1 MLATLTLVASTA
13 TAALIPASAQAA
25 SSAHAAATSTGAS
38 AHSSTGNSSSTSASS
53 SATSGVSNTDVT
65 LTMSD
70 GVGLAGILTQPS
82 APGPHPAIV
91 FVSSWGLPDFE
102 YYDQAQQFAAD
113 GYIVLEYDPRGFYN
127 SGGTIDVAS
136 PQDVADVST
145 VITWLL
151 GNTSADPGEIGV
163 GGVSYGAGLS
173 LLAAAH
179 DPRIKAVASMSTWT
193 DLDYSLYPNDT
204 RHQESTGLL
213 VAAGELTGRLSPDF
227 ENIVSDFYA
236 DKDVPQVLQWGAV
249 RSPQTYINEIN
260 ANGAAVFISNGL
272 QDSIF
277 APNQL
282 TPFYNDLTT
291 PKYLMLQPGDHAT
304 AEASGLLGLGN
315 TVWTNVHAWFD
326 HYLTGADNGIN
337 TQDPVQVEPVGGSSY
352 EGYANLAALSTSTAT
367 FQLGGANWLGTGSL
381 SYAAPGSWSTGID
394 VGTATCA
401 SGGTLEISGLLTQL
415 LDLPPSCWLPIID
428 RSDAAVWQ
436 SGAMT
441 SEQKLRG
448 AASID
453 LTFTPSASSGT
464 LYAYLYDVNWAD
476 DGTLISY
483 VPYTYLDA
491 TPGKS
496 MTINAQFLTAAYNI
510 PSGDSIAVV
519 VGTKDPLFLDNDQSG
534 STVTFGG
541 PSSVILPL
549 N

>member
-1 MLATLTLVASTA
+1 MPFRFRQFGAARPVGRVRRGRRVQALMLAALTFAASA
-13 TAALIPASAQAA
+13 ASAALVPAQ
-25 SSAHAAATSTGAS
+25 AHAASAATA
-38 AHSSTGNSSSTSASS
+38 
-53 SATSGVSNTDVT
+53 VSNTDVT

-82 APGPHPAIV
+82 SPGPHPAIV
-91 FVSSWGLPDFE
+91 FISSWGLPDFE

-151 GNTSADPGEIGV
+151 ANTSANPSEIGV

-173 LLAAAH
+173 LLAAAN

-193 DLDYSLYPNDT
+193 DLDYSLYPNNT
-204 RHQESTGLL
+204 RHQESTDLL
-213 VAAGELTGRLSPDF
+213 AAAAELTGRLSPDF
-227 ENIVSDFYA
+227 ENILSDFYA
-236 DKDVPQVLQWGAV
+236 DKDVPQILQWGAV

-260 ANGAAVFISNGL
+260 ANNPAVFISNGL

-304 AEASGLLGLGN
+304 AEAGGLLGLSN
-315 TVWTNVHAWFD
+315 SVWTNVHAWFD
-326 HYLTGADNGIN
+326 HYLTGAANGID

-352 EGYANLAALSTSTAT
+352 EGYPNLSALSTSSAT

-381 SYAAPGSWSTGID
+381 SYAAPGSWSTGIS

-401 SGGTLEISGLLTQL
+401 SGGTLEVSGLLTQL
-415 LDLPPSCWLPIID
+415 LDLPPSCGLPVID
-428 RSDAAVWQ
+428 RGDAAVWQ
-436 SGAMT
+436 SDAMS
-441 SEQKLRG
+441 SELKLRG
-448 AASID
+448 AASIN

-483 VPYTYLDA
+483 VPYTYLNA
-491 TPGKS
+491 TPGKP
-496 MTINAQFLTAAYNI
+496 MTINAQLLTAAYDI

-519 VGTKDPLFLDNDQSG
+519 VGTKDPLFLDDDQSG

-541 PSSVILPL
+541 PSSVTLPL
-549 N
+549 S

>member
-1 MLATLTLVASTA
+1 MPFRFRQFGAARPVGRVRRGRRVQALMLAALTLVASA
-13 TAALIPASAQAA
+13 TSAALVPAQ
-25 SSAHAAATSTGAS
+25 AHAASAATA
-38 AHSSTGNSSSTSASS
+38 
-53 SATSGVSNTDVT
+53 VSNTDVT

-82 APGPHPAIV
+82 SPGPHPAIV
-91 FVSSWGLPDFE
+91 FISSWGLPDFE

-151 GNTSADPGEIGV
+151 ANTGANPSEIGV

-173 LLAAAH
+173 LLAAAN

-193 DLDYSLYPNDT
+193 DLDYSLYPNNT
-204 RHQESTGLL
+204 RHQESTDLL
-213 VAAGELTGRLSPDF
+213 AAAAELTGRLSPDF
-227 ENIVSDFYA
+227 ENILSDFYA
-236 DKDVPQVLQWGAV
+236 DKDVPQILQWGAV

-260 ANGAAVFISNGL
+260 VNNPAVFISNGL

-304 AEASGLLGLGN
+304 AEAGGLLGLSN
-315 TVWTNVHAWFD
+315 SVWTNVHAWFD
-326 HYLTGADNGIN
+326 HYLTGAANGID

-352 EGYANLAALSTSTAT
+352 EGYPSLSALSTSSAT

-381 SYAAPGSWSTGID
+381 SYAAPGSWSTGIS

-401 SGGTLEISGLLTQL
+401 SGGTLEVSGLLTQL
-415 LDLPPSCWLPIID
+415 LDLPPSCWLPVID
-428 RSDAAVWQ
+428 RGDAAVWQ
-436 SGAMT
+436 SDAMS
-441 SEQKLRG
+441 SELKLRG
-448 AASID
+448 AASIN

-483 VPYTYLDA
+483 VPYTYLNA
-491 TPGKS
+491 TPGEP
-496 MTINAQFLTAAYNI
+496 MTINAQLLTAAYDI

-519 VGTKDPLFLDNDQSG
+519 VGTKDPLFLDDDQSG

-541 PSSVILPL
+541 PSSVTLPL
-549 N
+549 S

>member
-1 MLATLTLVASTA
+1 MPFRFRQFGGVRPAGRVHRGRRVQALMLAALTFLASAASAALVPAQAHAASTA
-13 TAALIPASAQAA
+13 AAV
-25 SSAHAAATSTGAS
+25 G
-38 AHSSTGNSSSTSASS
+38 
-53 SATSGVSNTDVT
+53 NTDVT

-82 APGPHPAIV
+82 TPGPHPAIV
-91 FVSSWGLPDFE
+91 FISSWGLPDFE

-151 GNTSADPGEIGV
+151 ANTSANPSEIGV

-173 LLAAAH
+173 LLAAAN

-204 RHQESTGLL
+204 RHQESTDLL
-213 VAAGELTGRLSPDF
+213 AAAAELTGRLSLDF
-227 ENIVSDFYA
+227 ENILSDFYA
-236 DKDVPQVLQWGAV
+236 DKDVPQILQWGAV

-260 ANGAAVFISNGL
+260 TNDPAVFISNGL

-304 AEASGLLGLGN
+304 AEAGGLLGLSN
-315 TVWTNVHAWFD
+315 SVWTNVHEWFD
-326 HYLTGADNGIN
+326 HYLTGADNGID
-337 TQDPVQVEPVGGSSY
+337 TQEPVQVEPVGGSSY
-352 EGYANLAALSTSTAT
+352 EGYPSLSALSTSSAT
-367 FQLGGANWLGTGSL
+367 FQLGGTNWLGTGSL

-401 SGGTLEISGLLTQL
+401 SGGTLEVSGLLTQL

-428 RSDAAVWQ
+428 RGDAAVWQ
-436 SGAMT
+436 SDAMS
-441 SEQKLRG
+441 SELKLRG
-448 AASID
+448 AANIN

-491 TPGKS
+491 TPGVPT
-496 MTINAQFLTAAYNI
+496 TISAQLITAAYDI

-541 PSSVILPL
+541 PSSVTLPL
-549 N
+549 S

>member
-1 MLATLTLVASTA
+1 MPFRFRQFGAARPVGRVRRGRRVQALMLAALTFAASA
-13 TAALIPASAQAA
+13 ASAALVPAQ
-25 SSAHAAATSTGAS
+25 AHAASAATA
-38 AHSSTGNSSSTSASS
+38 
-53 SATSGVSNTDVT
+53 VSNTDVT

-82 APGPHPAIV
+82 SPGPHPAIV
-91 FVSSWGLPDFE
+91 FISSWGLPDFE

-151 GNTSADPGEIGV
+151 ANTSANPSEIGV

-173 LLAAAH
+173 LLAAAN

-193 DLDYSLYPNDT
+193 DLDYSLYPNNT
-204 RHQESTGLL
+204 RHQESTDLL
-213 VAAGELTGRLSPDF
+213 AAAAELTGRLSPDF
-227 ENIVSDFYA
+227 ENILSDFYA
-236 DKDVPQVLQWGAV
+236 DKDVPQILQWGAV

-260 ANGAAVFISNGL
+260 ANNPAVFISNGL

-304 AEASGLLGLGN
+304 AEAGGLLGLSN
-315 TVWTNVHAWFD
+315 SVWTNVHAWFD
-326 HYLTGADNGIN
+326 HYLTGAANGID

-352 EGYANLAALSTSTAT
+352 EGYPNLSALSTSSAT

-381 SYAAPGSWSTGID
+381 SYAAPGSWSTGIS

-401 SGGTLEISGLLTQL
+401 SGGTLEVSGLLTQL
-415 LDLPPSCWLPIID
+415 LDLPPSCWLPVID
-428 RSDAAVWQ
+428 RGDAAVWQ
-436 SGAMT
+436 SDAMS
-441 SEQKLRG
+441 SELKLRG
-448 AASID
+448 AASIN

-483 VPYTYLDA
+483 VPYTYLNA
-491 TPGKS
+491 TPGEP
-496 MTINAQFLTAAYNI
+496 MTINAQLLTAAYDI

-519 VGTKDPLFLDNDQSG
+519 VGTKDPLFLDDDQSG

-541 PSSVILPL
+541 PSSVTLPL
-549 N
+549 S

>member
-1 MLATLTLVASTA
+1 MPFRFRQFGAARPVGRVRRGRRVQALMLAALTFAASA
-13 TAALIPASAQAA
+13 ASAALVPAQ
-25 SSAHAAATSTGAS
+25 AHAASAATA
-38 AHSSTGNSSSTSASS
+38 
-53 SATSGVSNTDVT
+53 VSNTDVT

-82 APGPHPAIV
+82 SPGPHPAIV
-91 FVSSWGLPDFE
+91 FISSWGLPDFE
-102 YYDQAQQFAAD
+102 YYGQAQQFAAD

-151 GNTSADPGEIGV
+151 ANTSANPSEIGV

-173 LLAAAH
+173 LLAAAN

-193 DLDYSLYPNDT
+193 DLDYSLYPNNT
-204 RHQESTGLL
+204 RHQESTDLL
-213 VAAGELTGRLSPDF
+213 AAAAELTGRLSPDF
-227 ENIVSDFYA
+227 ENILSDFYA
-236 DKDVPQVLQWGAV
+236 DKDVPQILQWGAV

-260 ANGAAVFISNGL
+260 ANNPAVFISNGL

-304 AEASGLLGLGN
+304 AEAGGLLGLSN
-315 TVWTNVHAWFD
+315 SVWTNVHAWFD
-326 HYLTGADNGIN
+326 HYLTGAANGID

-352 EGYANLAALSTSTAT
+352 EGYPSLSALSTSSAT

-381 SYAAPGSWSTGID
+381 SYAAPGSWSTGIS

-401 SGGTLEISGLLTQL
+401 SGGTLEVSGLLTQL
-415 LDLPPSCWLPIID
+415 LDLPPSCWLPVID
-428 RSDAAVWQ
+428 RGDAAVWQ
-436 SGAMT
+436 SDAMS
-441 SEQKLRG
+441 SELKLRG
-448 AASID
+448 AASIN

-483 VPYTYLDA
+483 VPYTYLNA
-491 TPGKS
+491 TPGEP
-496 MTINAQFLTAAYNI
+496 MTINAQLLTAAYDI

-519 VGTKDPLFLDNDQSG
+519 VGTKDPLFLDDDQSG

-541 PSSVILPL
+541 PSSVTLPL
-549 N
+549 S

>member
-1 MLATLTLVASTA
+1 VPFRFRRAGRFPRLRRVRRIEVLVLAALTAFASVASATLVPT
-13 TAALIPASAQAA
+13 Q
-25 SSAHAAATSTGAS
+25 AHAA
-38 AHSSTGNSSSTSASS
+38 STSA
-53 SATSGVSNTDVT
+53 VSNTDVT

-82 APGPHPAIV
+82 TPGPHPAIV
-91 FVSSWGLPDFE
+91 FISSWGLPDFE
-102 YYDQAQQFAAD
+102 YYDQAQQFADD

-151 GNTSADPGEIGV
+151 ANTSANPSEIGV

-173 LLAAAH
+173 LLAAAN

-204 RHQESTGLL
+204 RHQESTDLL
-213 VAAGELTGRLSPDF
+213 EAAAELTGKLSPDF
-227 ENIVSDFYA
+227 ENILADFYA
-236 DKDVPQVLQWGAV
+236 DKDIPQVLQWGAV
-249 RSPQTYINEIN
+249 RSPQTYIDQIN
-260 ANGAAVFISNGL
+260 ANKTAVFISNGL

-304 AEASGLLGLGN
+304 AEASGLLGLSN
-315 TVWTNVHAWFD
+315 PVWTNVHAWFD
-326 HYLTGADNGIN
+326 HYLTGAANGIN
-337 TQDPVQVEPVGGSSY
+337 TQEPVQVEPVGGSSY
-352 EGYANLAALSTSTAT
+352 EGYPNLSALSTSSAT
-367 FQLGGANWLGTGSL
+367 FQLGGTNWLGTGSL
-381 SYAAPGSWSTGID
+381 SYAAPGSWSTGIS

-401 SGGTLEISGLLTQL
+401 SGGTLEVSGLLTQL
-415 LDLPPSCWLPIID
+415 LDLPPSCWLPIIS

-436 SGAMT
+436 SAAMT
-441 SEQKLRG
+441 SEQELRG
-448 AASID
+448 AASIN

-483 VPYTYLDA
+483 LPYSYLDA
-491 TPGKS
+491 TPGQPT
-496 MTINAQFLTAAYNI
+496 TINAQFLTAAYNI

-519 VGTKDPLFLDNDQSG
+519 VGTKDPLFLDSDQSG
-534 STVTFGG
+534 STVAFSG
-541 PSSVILPL
+541 PSSVTLPL

>member
-1 MLATLTLVASTA
+1 MPFRFRQFGAARPVGRVRRGRRVQALMLAALTFAASA
-13 TAALIPASAQAA
+13 ASAALVPAQ
-25 SSAHAAATSTGAS
+25 AHAASAATA
-38 AHSSTGNSSSTSASS
+38 
-53 SATSGVSNTDVT
+53 VSNTDVT

-82 APGPHPAIV
+82 SPGPHPAIV
-91 FVSSWGLPDFE
+91 FISSWGLPDFE

-151 GNTSADPGEIGV
+151 ANTGANPSEIGV

-173 LLAAAH
+173 LLAAAN

-193 DLDYSLYPNDT
+193 DLDYSLYPNNT
-204 RHQESTGLL
+204 RHQESTDLL
-213 VAAGELTGRLSPDF
+213 AAAAELTGRLSPDF
-227 ENIVSDFYA
+227 ENILSDFYA
-236 DKDVPQVLQWGAV
+236 DKDVPQILQWGAV

-260 ANGAAVFISNGL
+260 ANNPAVFISNGL

-304 AEASGLLGLGN
+304 AEAGGLLGLSN
-315 TVWTNVHAWFD
+315 SVWTNVHAWFD
-326 HYLTGADNGIN
+326 HYLTGAANGID

-352 EGYANLAALSTSTAT
+352 ESYPNLSALSTSSAT

-381 SYAAPGSWSTGID
+381 SYAAPGSWSTGIS

-401 SGGTLEISGLLTQL
+401 SGGTLEVSGLLTQL
-415 LDLPPSCWLPIID
+415 LDLPPSCWLPVID
-428 RSDAAVWQ
+428 RGDAAVWQ
-436 SGAMT
+436 SDAMS
-441 SEQKLRG
+441 SELKLRG
-448 AASID
+448 AASIS

-483 VPYTYLDA
+483 VPYTYLNA
-491 TPGKS
+491 TPGEP
-496 MTINAQFLTAAYNI
+496 MTINAQLLTAAYDI

-519 VGTKDPLFLDNDQSG
+519 VGTKDPLFLDDDQSG

-541 PSSVILPL
+541 PSSVTLPL
-549 N
+549 S

>member
-1 MLATLTLVASTA
+1 MPFRRGSATRPDGRPRTRSRRLPALALSAALTLLASA
-13 TAALIPASAQAA
+13 APAALSPSPAQAA
-25 SSAHAAATSTGAS
+25 STSI
-38 AHSSTGNSSSTSASS
+38 
-53 SATSGVSNTDVT
+53 SNTDVT

-82 APGPHPAIV
+82 TPGPHPAIV
-91 FVSSWGLPDFE
+91 FISSWGLPDFE

-151 GNTSADPGEIGV
+151 ANTSTNPAEIGV
-163 GGVSYGAGLS
+163 GGISYGAGLS

-193 DLDYSLYPNDT
+193 DLDYSLYPNST
-204 RHQESTGLL
+204 RHQESTDLL
-213 VAAGELTGRLSPDF
+213 VAAGQLTGRLSPDF

-236 DKDVPQVLQWGAV
+236 DKDVPQILQWGAI
-249 RSPQTYINEIN
+249 RSPQTYISEIN
-260 ANGAAVFISNGL
+260 ANKTAVFISNGL

-304 AEASGLLGLGN
+304 AEASGLLGATN
-315 TVWTNVHAWFD
+315 AIWTNAHAWFD
-326 HYLTGADNGIN
+326 HYLTGANNGIN
-337 TQDPVQVEPVGGSSY
+337 TQPPVQVEPVGGSSY
-352 EGYANLAALSTSTAT
+352 ESYASLSALSTATAT
-367 FQLGGANWLGTGSL
+367 FQLGATNWLGTGAL
-381 SYAAPGSWSTGID
+381 TYAAPGEWSTAIN
-394 VGTATCA
+394 VGTPTCA
-401 SGGTLEISGLLTQL
+401 EGGTLEVSGLLTQL
-415 LDLPPSCWLPIID
+415 LDLPPECWLPAID

-436 SGAMT
+436 SDTMT
-441 SEQKLRG
+441 AQQQLRG
-448 AASID
+448 AATIT
-453 LTFTPSASSGT
+453 LTVTPTASTGT

-476 DGTLISY
+476 NGTLISY
-483 VPYTYLDA
+483 VPYTYLNA
-491 TPGKS
+491 TPGQPL
-496 MTINAQFLTAAYNI
+496 TINAQFLTAAYNI

-519 VGTKDPLFLDNDQSG
+519 VGTKDPLFLDSDQSG
-534 STVTFGG
+534 STVTFTG
-541 PSSVILPL
+541 PSSVTLPL
-549 N
+549 G

>member
-1 MLATLTLVASTA
+1 VPFRFRQFGAARPGGRVRRGRRVQALMLAALTLAASA
-13 TAALIPASAQAA
+13 TSAALVPAQ
-25 SSAHAAATSTGAS
+25 AHAASAATA
-38 AHSSTGNSSSTSASS
+38 
-53 SATSGVSNTDVT
+53 VSNTDVT

-82 APGPHPAIV
+82 SPGPHPAIV
-91 FVSSWGLPDFE
+91 FISSWGLPDFE

-151 GNTSADPGEIGV
+151 ANTSANPSEIGV

-173 LLAAAH
+173 LLAAAN

-193 DLDYSLYPNDT
+193 DLDYSLYPNNT
-204 RHQESTGLL
+204 RHQESTDLL
-213 VAAGELTGRLSPDF
+213 AAAAELTGRLSPDF
-227 ENIVSDFYA
+227 ENILSDFYA
-236 DKDVPQVLQWGAV
+236 DTDVPQILQWGAV

-260 ANGAAVFISNGL
+260 ANNPAVLISNGL

-304 AEASGLLGLGN
+304 AEAGGLLGLSN
-315 TVWTNVHAWFD
+315 SVWTNVHAWFD
-326 HYLTGADNGIN
+326 HYLTGAANGIN

-352 EGYANLAALSTSTAT
+352 EGYPSLSALSTSSAT

-381 SYAAPGSWSTGID
+381 SYAAPGSWSTGIS

-401 SGGTLEISGLLTQL
+401 SGGTLEVSGLLTQL
-415 LDLPPSCWLPIID
+415 LDLPPSCWLPVID
-428 RSDAAVWQ
+428 RGDAAVWQ
-436 SGAMT
+436 SDAMS
-441 SEQKLRG
+441 SELKLRG
-448 AASID
+448 AASIN

-483 VPYTYLDA
+483 VPYTYLNA
-491 TPGKS
+491 TPGKP
-496 MTINAQFLTAAYNI
+496 MTINAQLLTAAYDI

-519 VGTKDPLFLDNDQSG
+519 VGTKDPLFLDDDQSG
-534 STVTFGG
+534 STITFGG
-541 PSSVILPL
+541 PSSVTLPL
-549 N
+549 S

>member
-1 MLATLTLVASTA
+1 VPFRFRQFAAAGPVGRVRRGRRVQALMLAALTFAASATTAALVPAQAHAASTA
-13 TAALIPASAQAA
+13 TA
-25 SSAHAAATSTGAS
+25 
-38 AHSSTGNSSSTSASS
+38 
-53 SATSGVSNTDVT
+53 VSNTDVT

-82 APGPHPAIV
+82 SPGPHPAIV
-91 FVSSWGLPDFE
+91 FISSWGLPDFE

-151 GNTSADPGEIGV
+151 ANTSANPSEIGV

-173 LLAAAH
+173 LLAAAE

-193 DLDYSLYPNDT
+193 DLDYSLYPNNT
-204 RHQESTGLL
+204 RHQESTDLL
-213 VAAGELTGRLSPDF
+213 AAAAELTGRLSPDF
-227 ENIVSDFYA
+227 ENILSDFYA
-236 DKDVPQVLQWGAV
+236 DKDVPQILQWGAV

-260 ANGAAVFISNGL
+260 TNNPAVFISNGL

-304 AEASGLLGLGN
+304 AEAGGLLGLSN
-315 TVWTNVHAWFD
+315 SVWTNVHEWFD
-326 HYLTGADNGIN
+326 HYLTGAANGIN

-352 EGYANLAALSTSTAT
+352 EGYPSLSALSTSSAT
-367 FQLGGANWLGTGSL
+367 FQLGGTNWLGTGSL
-381 SYAAPGSWSTGID
+381 SYAAPGSWSTGIS

-401 SGGTLEISGLLTQL
+401 SGGTLEVSGLLTQL
-415 LDLPPSCWLPIID
+415 LDLPPSCWLPVVD
-428 RSDAAVWQ
+428 RGDAAVWQ
-436 SGAMT
+436 SDAMS
-441 SEQKLRG
+441 SELKLRG
-448 AASID
+448 AANIS

-483 VPYTYLDA
+483 VPYTYLNA
-491 TPGKS
+491 TPGEP
-496 MTINAQFLTAAYNI
+496 MTINARLLTAAYNI

-519 VGTKDPLFLDNDQSG
+519 VGTKDPLFLDDDQSG

-541 PSSVILPL
+541 PSSVTLPL
-549 N
+549 S

>member
-1 MLATLTLVASTA
+1 MPFRFRQFGAARPGGRVRRGRRVQALMLAALTLAASA
-13 TAALIPASAQAA
+13 TSAALVPAQ
-25 SSAHAAATSTGAS
+25 AHAASAATA
-38 AHSSTGNSSSTSASS
+38 
-53 SATSGVSNTDVT
+53 VSNTDVT

-82 APGPHPAIV
+82 SPGPHPAIV
-91 FVSSWGLPDFE
+91 FISSWGLPDFE

-151 GNTSADPGEIGV
+151 ANTSANPSEIGV

-173 LLAAAH
+173 LLAAAN

-193 DLDYSLYPNDT
+193 DLDYSLYPNNT
-204 RHQESTGLL
+204 RHQESTDLL
-213 VAAGELTGRLSPDF
+213 AAAAELTGRLSPDF
-227 ENIVSDFYA
+227 ENILSDFYA
-236 DKDVPQVLQWGAV
+236 DTDVPQILQWGAV

-260 ANGAAVFISNGL
+260 ANNPAVLISNGL

-304 AEASGLLGLGN
+304 AEAGGLLGLSN
-315 TVWTNVHAWFD
+315 SVWTNVHAWFD
-326 HYLTGADNGIN
+326 HYLTGAANGID

-352 EGYANLAALSTSTAT
+352 EGYPSLSALSTSSAT

-381 SYAAPGSWSTGID
+381 SYAAPGSWSTGIS

-401 SGGTLEISGLLTQL
+401 SGGTLEVSGLLTQL
-415 LDLPPSCWLPIID
+415 LDLPPSCWLPVID
-428 RSDAAVWQ
+428 RGDAAVWQ
-436 SGAMT
+436 SDAMS
-441 SEQKLRG
+441 SELKLRG
-448 AASID
+448 AASIN

-483 VPYTYLDA
+483 VPYTYLNA
-491 TPGKS
+491 TPGKP
-496 MTINAQFLTAAYNI
+496 MTINAQLLTAAYDI

-519 VGTKDPLFLDNDQSG
+519 VGTKDPLFLDDDQSG

-541 PSSVILPL
+541 PSSVTLPL
-549 N
+549 S

>member
-1 MLATLTLVASTA
+1 MPFRFRQFGADGPLGRATRGRRVQALMLAALTFLASA
-13 TAALIPASAQAA
+13 ASAALVPAQAHAA
-25 SSAHAAATSTGAS
+25 SSA
-38 AHSSTGNSSSTSASS
+38 
-53 SATSGVSNTDVT
+53 VSVGNTDVT
-65 LTMSD
+65 LTMTD
-70 GVGLAGILTQPS
+70 GTGLAGILTQPS
-82 APGPHPAIV
+82 TPGPHPAIV
-91 FVSSWGLPDFE
+91 FISSWGLPDFE

-127 SGGTIDVAS
+127 SGGTIDVAG

-145 VITWLL
+145 VISWLL
-151 GNTSADPGEIGV
+151 ANTSANPSEIGV

-173 LLAAAH
+173 LLAAAD

-204 RHQESTGLL
+204 RHQESTDLL
-213 VAAGELTGRLSPDF
+213 AAAAELTGKLSPDF
-227 ENIVSDFYA
+227 ENILSDFYA
-236 DKDVPQVLQWGAV
+236 DKDVPQILQWGAV
-249 RSPQTYINEIN
+249 RSPQTYINQIN
-260 ANGAAVFISNGL
+260 ANNPAVFISNGL

-304 AEASGLLGLGN
+304 AEAGGLLGLSN
-315 TVWTNVHAWFD
+315 VVWTNVHEWFD
-326 HYLTGADNGIN
+326 HYLTSADNGIN
-337 TQDPVQVEPVGGSSY
+337 TQQPVQVEPVGGSSY
-352 EGYANLAALSTSTAT
+352 EGYPNLSALSTSSAT
-367 FQLGGANWLGTGSL
+367 FQLGGTNWLGTGSL

-401 SGGTLEISGLLTQL
+401 SGGTLEVSGLLTQL

-428 RSDAAVWQ
+428 RGDAAVWQ
-436 SGAMT
+436 SDAMS
-441 SEQKLRG
+441 SELKVRG
-448 AASID
+448 AASIS

-491 TPGKS
+491 TPGRPT
-496 MTINAQFLTAAYNI
+496 TINAQFLTAAYDI

-519 VGTKDPLFLDNDQSG
+519 VGTKDPLFLDDDQSG

-541 PSSVILPL
+541 PSSVTLPL
-549 N
+549 S

>member
-1 MLATLTLVASTA
+1 MPFRQGSATGRDGRPRTRRRRLSALALLPALTLLASAAPAALSPAPARAAST
-13 TAALIPASAQAA
+13 S
-25 SSAHAAATSTGAS
+25 
-38 AHSSTGNSSSTSASS
+38 
-53 SATSGVSNTDVT
+53 VSNTDVT

-82 APGPHPAIV
+82 TPGPHPAIV
-91 FVSSWGLPDFE
+91 FISSWGLPDFE

-145 VITWLL
+145 MISWLL
-151 GNTSADPGEIGV
+151 GNTSANPAEIGV
-163 GGVSYGAGLS
+163 GGISYGAGLS

-193 DLDYSLYPNDT
+193 DLDYSLYPNNT
-204 RHQESTGLL
+204 RHQESTDLL
-213 VAAGELTGRLSPDF
+213 VAAGQLTGRLSPDF

-236 DKDVPQVLQWGAV
+236 DKDVPQILQWGAI

-260 ANGAAVFISNGL
+260 ANKTAVFISNGL

-291 PKYLMLQPGDHAT
+291 PKHLMLQPGDHAT
-304 AEASGLLGLGN
+304 AEASGLLGATN
-315 TVWTNVHAWFD
+315 AIWTNAHAWFD

-337 TQDPVQVEPVGGSSY
+337 TQPSVQVEPVGGSTYESY
-352 EGYANLAALSTSTAT
+352 SSLSALSTNTAT
-367 FQLGGANWLGTGSL
+367 FQLGATNWLGTGAL
-381 SYAAPGSWSTGID
+381 SYAAPGEWSTGIN

-401 SGGTLEISGLLTQL
+401 SGGTLEVSGLLTQL
-415 LDLPPSCWLPIID
+415 LDLPPSCWLPVID

-436 SGAMT
+436 SDTMT
-441 SEQKLRG
+441 SQQKLRG
-448 AASID
+448 AASIS
-453 LTFTPSASSGT
+453 LTVTPSASTGT

-476 DGTLISY
+476 NGTLISY
-483 VPYTYLDA
+483 VPYTYLNA
-491 TPGKS
+491 TPGQPL
-496 MTINAQFLTAAYNI
+496 TINAQFLTAAYNI

-519 VGTKDPLFLDNDQSG
+519 VGTKDPLFLDSDQSG
-534 STVTFGG
+534 STVSFSG
-541 PSSVILPL
+541 PSSVTLPL
-549 N
+549 G

>member
-1 MLATLTLVASTA
+1 MPFRFRQFGAARPGGRVRRGRRVQALMLAALTLAASA
-13 TAALIPASAQAA
+13 TSAALVPAQ
-25 SSAHAAATSTGAS
+25 AHAASAATA
-38 AHSSTGNSSSTSASS
+38 
-53 SATSGVSNTDVT
+53 VSNTDVT

-82 APGPHPAIV
+82 SPGPHPAIV
-91 FVSSWGLPDFE
+91 FISSWGLPDFE

-151 GNTSADPGEIGV
+151 ANTSANPSEIGV

-173 LLAAAH
+173 LLAAAN

-193 DLDYSLYPNDT
+193 DLDYSLYPNNT
-204 RHQESTGLL
+204 RHQESTDLL
-213 VAAGELTGRLSPDF
+213 AAAAELTGRLSPDF
-227 ENIVSDFYA
+227 ENILSDFYA
-236 DKDVPQVLQWGAV
+236 DKDVPQILQWGAV

-260 ANGAAVFISNGL
+260 ANNPAVFISNGL

-304 AEASGLLGLGN
+304 AEAGGLLGLSN
-315 TVWTNVHAWFD
+315 SVWTNVHAWFD
-326 HYLTGADNGIN
+326 HYLTGAANGID

-352 EGYANLAALSTSTAT
+352 EGYPSLSALSTSSAT

-381 SYAAPGSWSTGID
+381 SYAAPGSWSTGIS

-401 SGGTLEISGLLTQL
+401 SGGTLEVSGLLTQL
-415 LDLPPSCWLPIID
+415 LDLPPSCWLPVID
-428 RSDAAVWQ
+428 RGDAAVWQ
-436 SGAMT
+436 SDAMS
-441 SEQKLRG
+441 SELKLRG
-448 AASID
+448 AASIN

-483 VPYTYLDA
+483 VPYTYLNA
-491 TPGKS
+491 TPGEP
-496 MTINAQFLTAAYNI
+496 MTINAQLLTAAYDI

-519 VGTKDPLFLDNDQSG
+519 VGTKDPLFLDDDQSG

-541 PSSVILPL
+541 PSSVTLPL
-549 N
+549 S